1 MAKNAK
7 QARTEWEAQQGQPK
21 PAPVKPARKRRP
33 STETRRENA
42 LYRHA
47 QLVYDHDRD
56 FDGEFS

>member
-7 QARTEWEAQQGQPK
+7 QARKEWEAQQGQP
-21 PAPVKPARKRRP
+21 KPARKRRP